1 MMKNIKQRKE
11 GDARGGWTSLNRE
24 SNMKLKKAKVQ
35 KTRTKTEE
43 KESSEQ
49 KLILI

>member
-1 MMKNIKQRKE
+1 
-11 GDARGGWTSLNRE
+11 
-24 SNMKLKKAKVQ
+24 MKLKKAKVQ

-43 KESSEQ
+43 KESGEQ